1 MNFKKI
7 LALMLALIMTFT
19 LAGCG
24 NTDDEQIPAVSGDQ
38 QVGDIPENQ
47 EETPAET
54 ETYPL
59 LQIDGKE
66 VDTDGLI
73 MMTVN
78 GLEIPF
84 DEWRYMYMYCDVNGF
99 SAGSVEYWEA
109 HPEQFENLL
118 AMTEQ
123 QVLESHWGQLLA
135 DPNGVTLTDEDYD
148 LIEESLQEQRDMF
161 DSVEEY
167 EQTLADSAIS
177 EDLLRRL
184 ITQSVLGQRAYL
196 DLYIN
201 EGAKFAPDDETIR
214 KDLDENF
221 VRVYHVLVSN
231 DHFAEDEEYADA
243 DEDQLK
249 EAARSYAEEL
259 LAELQGGADIYEMAQ
274 TADDPG
280 MIDNPDGY
288 FFTYDYMVKEFEDAS
303 FALEPN
309 ELSGIVETD
318 YGFHIIKRLEQ
329 DDYIDEHWDAV
340 RESYLNNLFNNDV
353 NELLANAEITYW
365 EDYDKLTYE
374 SVH

>member
-123 QVLESHWGQLLA
+123 QVLKPLGTAPCRSQRRYPYRRGLRPHRGELA
-135 DPNGVTLTDEDYD
+135 GAAGHV
-148 LIEESLQEQRDMF
+148 R
-161 DSVEEY
+161 
-167 EQTLADSAIS
+167 
-177 EDLLRRL
+177 LRRG
-184 ITQSVLGQRAYL
+184 V
-196 DLYIN
+196 
-201 EGAKFAPDDETIR
+201 
-214 KDLDENF
+214 
-221 VRVYHVLVSN
+221 
-231 DHFAEDEEYADA
+231 
-243 DEDQLK
+243 
-249 EAARSYAEEL
+249 
-259 LAELQGGADIYEMAQ
+259 
-274 TADDPG
+274 
-280 MIDNPDGY
+280 
-288 FFTYDYMVKEFEDAS
+288 
-303 FALEPN
+303 
-309 ELSGIVETD
+309 
-318 YGFHIIKRLEQ
+318 
-329 DDYIDEHWDAV
+329 
-340 RESYLNNLFNNDV
+340 
-353 NELLANAEITYW
+353 
-365 EDYDKLTYE
+365 
-374 SVH
+374 